1 MRLRLKHIAWMLA
14 SLMIVGIG
22 YLSTFHPSS
31 NVPKD
36 YTLPNDN
43 FDTATMQQIEADLQQ
58 YQVAQNPHDHEVYM
72 VTGGLGVE
80 NPTIMSWDSD
90 GNMTFGFY
98 GPPGEIFEIQETG
111 QDPRSWKRVIP
122 QGKPDPKTKQGVTFT
137 YKPLHW
143 IEQYSS
149 TGQVYYKLVPL
160 QATLIF
166 FCSRRRLAFR
176 LCLLRQRIYAR
187 IASASALWSSWLLP
201 LSTNL
206 RNGPK

>member
-72 VTGGLGVE
+72 VTGG
-80 NPTIMSWDSD
+80 
-90 GNMTFGFY
+90 
-98 GPPGEIFEIQETG
+98 
-111 QDPRSWKRVIP
+111 
-122 QGKPDPKTKQGVTFT
+122 
-137 YKPLHW
+137 
-143 IEQYSS
+143 
-149 TGQVYYKLVPL
+149 
-160 QATLIF
+160 
-166 FCSRRRLAFR
+166 
-176 LCLLRQRIYAR
+176 
-187 IASASALWSSWLLP
+187 
-201 LSTNL
+201 
-206 RNGPK
+206 